1 MGATSKLNTVYLV
14 YFLIH
19 IPILFCVDLVYFY
32 PPAWYAAA
40 GPLAPLGRLRAY
52 YLASYKDQ
60 FFSPAGVPSF
70 FPLFCFLELV
80 FHLPVS
86 VWAVRALSSASGTRG
101 LKGKDELLLFLY
113 GVETALTTATC
124 MWEAYGWSEELVTGA
139 EKVTLIGGLYGS
151 YFAVALLLSVDM
163 WMRLTSKLEAADRVK
178 KVQ

>member
-14 YFLIH
+14 YFIIH
-19 IPILFCVDLVYFY
+19 IPILFCMASTSSTSTR
-32 PPAWYAAA
+32 PPGTPPRARWRPWATCASTTSRA
-40 GPLAPLGRLRAY
+40 TRTSSSAPRG
-52 YLASYKDQ
+52 
-60 FFSPAGVPSF
+60 SPRF

-86 VWAVRALSSASGTRG
+86 VWAVNVLSANKTRLRG
-101 LKGKDELLLFLY
+101 RDELLFFLY

-163 WMRLTSKLEAADRVK
+163 WVRLTKKLEAGDKVK

>member
-14 YFLIH
+14 YFIIH

-52 YLASYKDQ
+52 YLESYKDQ

-86 VWAVRALSSASGTRG
+86 VWAVGVLAKKASLRG
-101 LKGKDELLLFLY
+101 RDELLLFLY

-139 EKVTLIGGLYGS
+139 EKVTLIGGS
-151 YFAVALLLSVDM
+151 LLLSVDM
-163 WMRLTSKLEAADRVK
+163 WMRLTSKLEAGDRVK